1 MTDHA
6 AVILEQV
13 DFPRDSSLQ
22 TFSLLSSRMTTRKI
36 GVAKDLGGVAMTFIN
51 GIVQRQG
58 IIQRIYSDNARLLI
72 KKDLS
77 GYEKIK

>member
-1 MTDHA
+1 VTDHA

-51 GIVQRQG
+51 AIVQRQG
-58 IIQRIYSDNARLLI
+58 IIRKTSVDNARLLI